1 MAFGLA
7 RLRRQGDAADH
18 ARRRPRQH
26 RPDRPVGGGL
36 RARDAAVRLHDVDVR
51 LHARPGDAGL
61 QRPEVAGRSRG
72 HVGVDSRRAHPV
84 ELLELRQD
92 VRGEG
97 DGDAGK
103 LGGQQLA
110 DRPLV
115 RRVGVG
121 VEQADGDGVDLRPPH
136 PLDHAPGRPGLQ
148 RRQHLAGVEH
158 ALLHLE
164 AEPPGNQRLGPPHP
178 PVVQHRPVLPSDQQ
192 HVAEAGGG
200 NQRGARP
207 LPLQQGVDGD
217 GRPVDEEADVGGV
230 EAVAVD
236 EQAHALRDGE
246 RLVRRGRRRLGEL
259 DPVPLHVVQGEVG
272 EGPSDIDTQPVAH
285 RFSPPVAAPIV

>member
-1 MAFGLA
+1 MSKLVPPMSTVMAFGSPACAA
-7 RLRRQGDAADH
+7 RATPPITPAAGPESTV
-18 ARRRPRQH
+18 RT
-26 RPDRPVGGGL
+26 GL
-36 RARDAAVRLHDVDVR
+36 LAAVSAPVMPPFDCMMWTSVWTPAPATR
-51 LHARPGDAGL
+51 GL
-61 QRPEVAGRSRG
+61 QRPEVAGRSRR
-72 HVGVDSRRAHPV
+72 HVGVDRRRAHPV

-97 DGDAGK
+97 DGHAGK
-103 LGGQQLA
+103 LRGQHLA

-121 VEQADGDGVDLRPPH
+121 VEQADGDGVDVRPPH
-136 PLDHAPGRPGLQ
+136 PLDHVPGRPGLQ

-158 ALLHLE
+158 ALLHFE
-164 AEPPGNQRLGPPHP
+164 AEPPGYQRLGPPHP

-200 NQRGARP
+200 YQGGARP
-207 LPLQQGVDGD
+207 LPLQQGIDGD
-217 GRPVDEEADVGGV
+217 GGAVDEEADAGGV

-236 EQAHALRDGE
+236 EQADALRDGE

-259 DPVPLHVVQGEVG
+259 DPVPLHVVQGRG
-272 EGPSDIDTQPVAH
+272 
-285 RFSPPVAAPIV
+285 R